1 MEVDSGAGVSLLPAT
16 VYASWRGA
24 IKPELEASTVKLQTY
39 TGELI
44 PVVGKLTV
52 RARKAEQP
60 IAEGVPCSLF
70 VVDGHGPCLLGR
82 DLMEALGIV
91 INQVRV
97 ESTIGAFHSW
107 LVVTNL
113 KDSAVCWKNTRR
125 CLVRIWGCAKVLQSL
140 SWWTRV

>member
-1 MEVDSGAGVSLLPAT
+1 M
-16 VYASWRGA
+16 
-24 IKPELEASTVKLQTY
+24 KLQTY

-97 ESTIGAFHSW
+97 ESTIGSLPFLAGGDKPEGLRSLLEEHKEFYGRKFPAH
-107 LVVTNL
+107 
-113 KDSAVCWKNTRR
+113 
-125 CLVRIWGCAKVLQSL
+125 QSQE
-140 SWWTRV
+140 TD